1 MSRFNMKVK
10 SHRTTNLA
18 GGEAF
23 QESPEMEFISIL
35 LTSFVQDQF
44 YRSADTGME
53 RVRELIQQLPDK
65 TLAAKAAIYARHEFG
80 MRSISHVVAGEIGK
94 QIKGKQW
101 TRLFFRKIIRRV
113 DDITEILAYY
123 LSQYGKPLPNA
134 MKRGLADA
142 FGKFDAYQ
150 LAKYRAEK
158 AEVSLVDAVNLIH
171 PTPTEKNAEALRQL
185 IEGTLRSRGTW
196 ESKLTDAGQ
205 KKDVKQAKAGAWREL
220 IHERKIGYF
229 ALLRNLRN
237 ILEQAPDIIE
247 ETMQLLTDEHF
258 IRKSLV
264 LPFRY
269 TTALEAIQQTGFE
282 HVQNVIVGLNQAV
295 DISIQNV
302 PELSGKTI
310 VLLDESGSMRGRP
323 IEIGSLFASILIKS
337 NQADLIMFSNDA
349 RYKAVNSTDSTL
361 SIQREITRGLRMR
374 GTNFIAPFKT
384 MQKAYDRII
393 ILSDMQGWMQTG
405 YGYGYGNTNL
415 PTKIFAQYKQQYQ
428 CNPVVYS
435 FDLQGYG
442 TLQVPEP
449 NVYCLAGFSEKVFNI
464 MKLLEQDR
472 KALLHTICAVE
483 L

>member
-310 VLLDESGSMRGRP
+310 VLLDESASMRGRP

-361 SIQREITRGLRMR
+361 SIQREITRGLQMR